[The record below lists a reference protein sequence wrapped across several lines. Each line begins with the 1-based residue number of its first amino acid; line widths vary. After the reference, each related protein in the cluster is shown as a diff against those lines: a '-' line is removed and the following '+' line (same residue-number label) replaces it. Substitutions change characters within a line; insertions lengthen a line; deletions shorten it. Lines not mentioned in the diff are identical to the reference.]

1 MPPEGDSTIT
11 SVERTFDILE
21 QLKQHGK
28 TGVTELAENVD
39 MPPSTVYNYLRT
51 LEQRQY
57 IRKDGNQYE
66 IADRFVHFGDF
77 ARMRHPLY
85 RTGRP
90 NIVWLA
96 EETGKT
102 VNLMIEE
109 YGRGIY
115 LTAAN
120 RERHLRN
127 FAHERQREYLHT
139 TAAGKSI
146 LASMTDAEVA
156 EVIEAQG
163 LPARTENSITEKDE
177 LLSELSRI
185 RDRGYAINDEENT
198 SGIRAVGAPIENP
211 DGPDAAVSLSALAGR
226 CSIDELEEDLA
237 PQVRDTVEAISLE
250 LRS

>member
-1 MPPEGDSTIT
+1 MAPEGENTIT
-11 SVERTFDILE
+11 SVERAFDVLE
-21 QLKQHGK
+21 QLKQLGG
-28 TGVTELAENVD
+28 TGVTELAESVD

-51 LEQRQY
+51 LEKRQY
-57 IRKDGNQYE
+57 IRKEGDQYE

-77 ARMRHPLY
+77 ARMRHPLF

-102 VNLMIEE
+102 VNLVIEE

-115 LTAAN
+115 LAAAN

-146 LASMTDAEVA
+146 LASMTDAEVVA
-156 EVIEAQG
+156 VIEEHG
-163 LPARTENSITEKDE
+163 LPARTDNSITERDE
-177 LLSELSRI
+177 LLSTLDRV
-185 RDRGYAINDEENT
+185 RDRGYALNDEENT

-211 DGPDAAVSLSALAGR
+211 DGPDAAVSLSALASR

-237 PQVRDTVEAISLE
+237 PQVGDTVEAIRLE

>member
-1 MPPEGDSTIT
+1 MTSEGDNTIT

-21 QLKQHGK
+21 QFKQLGK
-28 TGVTELAENVD
+28 TGVTELAEGVD

-51 LEQRQY
+51 LEKRQY

-66 IADRFVHFGDF
+66 LADRFVHLGDF
-77 ARMRHPLY
+77 ARMRHPLF
-85 RTGRP
+85 RIGRP

-115 LTAAN
+115 LAAAN

-146 LASMTDAEVA
+146 LASMTEAQVT
-156 EVIEAQG
+156 EVIETQG
-163 LPARTENSITEKDE
+163 LPARTGNSITDPAE
-177 LLSELSRI
+177 LRSALARVRE
-185 RDRGYAINDEENT
+185 RGYAINDQENT
-198 SGIRAVGAPIENP
+198 NGIRAVGAPIENP
-211 DGPDAAVSLSALAGR
+211 DGPNAAVSLSALASR

-237 PQVRDTVEAISLE
+237 PQVRDTVEAITLE
-250 LRS
+250 L